1 MTQKE
6 AFQDLEKQL
15 AALDFSKE
23 LEEVE
28 EQMKQADFSDLERRL
43 QEIDL
48 DFLLQ

>member
-1 MTQKE
+1 MKRKD
-6 AFQDLEKQL
+6 AFQDLEKEL
-15 AALDFSKE
+15 EALDFSKE
-23 LEEVE
+23 LKEVE

>member
-1 MTQKE
+1 MKKKD
-6 AFQDLEKQL
+6 AFQDLEKEL

-23 LEEVE
+23 FQELE
-28 EQMKQADFSDLERRL
+28 EQMKKVDFSDLERRL

>member
-1 MTQKE
+1 MKE
-6 AFQDLEKQL
+6 KKPFQDLEEQL

-23 LEEVE
+23 FAELE
-28 EQMKQADFSDLERRL
+28 EQMKKADFSDLERRL